1 MKKVLLHLWVSMSLF
16 VIPST
21 AFRPQSLT
29 VTRRITS
36 TSSTI
41 LCAVAE
47 NSSDDLKTGYKLGSY
62 MLAATGAFLLSMP
75 DRTGRTLVASKVG
88 GATGYGLAAG
98 LCYILEGAY
107 DNNRLGSDT
116 YKRLNLGL
124 FAFMVL
130 GLFAIPG
137 EAGFLPSAVGAMI
150 MSVLLTVVRLYGVA
164 LAWKGWEYGVGAG
177 SLKGLWDEIVNGTK
191 ETVKGLRVKNQRKAL
206 TYRNMLFLILMGSI
220 SSFFDG
226 IFLLRYLKEFGKSLF
241 EVSLKVSAV
250 GRLLMITT
258 MVYSLKDA
266 AERDRLTGTT
276 FIQLNLLV
284 GTWAVFV
291 GLGQAAFP
299 YGFAANRG
307 VEMFAIG
314 LPFLIK
320 AFKSQK
326 EKLEKESSK
335 EENPFER

>member
-1 MKKVLLHLWVSMSLF
+1 
-16 VIPST
+16 
-21 AFRPQSLT
+21 
-29 VTRRITS
+29 
-36 TSSTI
+36 
-41 LCAVAE
+41 
-47 NSSDDLKTGYKLGSY
+47 
-62 MLAATGAFLLSMP
+62 
-75 DRTGRTLVASKVG
+75 
-88 GATGYGLAAG
+88 
-98 LCYILEGAY
+98 
-107 DNNRLGSDT
+107 
-116 YKRLNLGL
+116 
-124 FAFMVL
+124 MVL

-150 MSVLLTVVRLYGVA
+150 FSVLLTVVRLYGVA

-177 SLKGLWDEIVNGTK
+177 SLKGLWGEIVNGTT
-191 ETVKGLRVKNQRKAL
+191 ETVKGLRVKHQKKSL
-206 TYRNMLFLILMGSI
+206 TYRNVLLLILMGSI
-220 SSFFDG
+220 SSFFDA
-226 IFLLRYLKEFGKSLF
+226 IFLLRYLKEFGTSLF

-284 GTWAVFV
+284 GTWAVIV

-326 EKLEKESSK
+326 EKLEKISSK
-335 EENPFER
+335 EDKPSK